1 MSWFLIG
8 KPPYDRESYLWLL
21 VQRMLVSGLRSGLWR
36 EVISCQLVEEGG
48 RSGGGRGS
56 GMHKQRVHDGAR
68 FNEIE
73 IALIL
78 IVRARA
84 DQVVPAPVQ
93 GGLGLW

>member
-1 MSWFLIG
+1 
-8 KPPYDRESYLWLL
+8 
-21 VQRMLVSGLRSGLWR
+21 MLVSGLRPGLGH
-36 EVISCQLVEEGG
+36 EVFICRLVEEGSRPG
-48 RSGGGRGS
+48 EDVVQARIRSES
-56 GMHKQRVHDGAR
+56 TTGAR

-78 IVRARA
+78 IERVRA